1 MAFNRKNDLQLWEG
15 LMLYV
20 TSDSELLPVA
30 YATSHSLSVNGETID
45 TSSKMSGAWQDF
57 LIGQLNWQ
65 LTSDSLVSKTA
76 GHMSF
81 NTLFDLM
88 VAREGIPITVG
99 TPLNTETFEL
109 DTAKP
114 ILEGEAAITSL
125 EQTASNG
132 EVCTSSATL
141 QGLGELKRVNSTP

>member
-1 MAFNRKNDLQLWEG
+1 MAFNRKDDLQLGEG

-20 TSDSELLPVA
+20 TSGSDLLPVA
-30 YATSHSLSVNGETID
+30 YATSHNLSINGETID

-65 LTSDSLVSKTA
+65 ITSDALVSKTD

-88 VAREGIPITVG
+88 VEREGIPITIG
-99 TPLNTETFEL
+99 TPKNTEDFKL

-114 ILEGEAAITSL
+114 ILEGDAAITSL

>member
-1 MAFNRKNDLQLWEG
+1 MAFNRKNDLQLGEG

-20 TSDSELLPVA
+20 TGDSGLLPIA

-65 LTSDSLVSKTA
+65 ITSDALVSKTD

-81 NTLFDLM
+81 NTLFDIM
-88 VAREGIPITVG
+88 TAREGIPVTVG
-99 TPLNTETFEL
+99 TPKNTEDFVL

-141 QGLGELKRVNSTP
+141 QGLGELRRVNPTP

>member
-1 MAFNRKNDLQLWEG
+1 MAFDRKTDLQLGEG

-20 TSDSELLPVA
+20 TGDSGLLPIA
-30 YATSHSLSVNGETID
+30 YATSHNLTVNGETID

-65 LTSDSLVSKTA
+65 ITSDSLVSKTE

-88 VAREGIPITVG
+88 VAREGIPITIG
-99 TPLNTETFEL
+99 TPKDTEDFEL
-109 DTAKP
+109 DTTKP
-114 ILEGEAAITSL
+114 ILEGDAAVTSL

-141 QGLGELKRVNSTP
+141 QGLGELKRVNPAP

>member
-1 MAFNRKNDLQLWEG
+1 MAFDRKQDLQLGEG

-20 TSDSELLPVA
+20 SGDSGLLPVA
-30 YATSHSLSVNGETID
+30 YATSHSLSINGDVID
-45 TSSKMSGAWQDF
+45 TSSKMSGAWQDS

-65 LTSDSLVSKTA
+65 ITSDSLVSKTA

-88 VAREGIPITVG
+88 VAREGVPISIG
-99 TPLNTETFEL
+99 TPKDTETFEL
-109 DTAKP
+109 DTTKP
-114 ILEGEAAITSL
+114 VLEGEAAITSL
-125 EQTASNG
+125 EQTANNG

-141 QGLGELKRVNSTP
+141 QGLGELKRVEVTP

>member
-1 MAFNRKNDLQLWEG
+1 MAFNRKNDLQLGEG